1 MKIPIYYLDAFT
13 QDLFS
18 GNPAAVI
25 FSDIDDSNLMQK
37 IAAENNLSETAFI
50 KNKNNKFTIR
60 WFAPSC
66 EIDLCGHATLA
77 SAYVYFKHINP
88 HATSFELDSKK
99 HKNLK
104 VTKKNDLLFL
114 DFPVDKLNKK
124 NNFDE
129 IEKII
134 GIRPDSIYKG
144 RDDYLVILNGQK
156 YIEALNPNF
165 TQLKNLDSRGLIASA
180 EGNDCDFVSRCFFP
194 RTGVDEDP
202 VTGSAH
208 TSLVAYWTGVTNK
221 KIFFAKQLSSR
232 GGELRCELKDERVL
246 IGGKVV
252 EYMQG
257 FITI

>member
-1 MKIPIYYLDAFT
+1 
-13 QDLFS
+13 
-18 GNPAAVI
+18 
-25 FSDIDDSNLMQK
+25 MQK

-77 SAYVYFKHINP
+77 SAYVYFKYINP
-88 HATSFELDSKK
+88 HVTSFELDSNK

-114 DFPVDKLNKK
+114 DFPVDKLNEK
-124 NNFDE
+124 NNFNE
-129 IEKII
+129 IEKIL
-134 GIRPDSIYKG
+134 GTKPNSIYRG
-144 RDDYLVILNGQK
+144 RDDYLVILKAQK
-156 YIEALNPNF
+156 HIEALKPNF
-165 TQLKNLDSRGLIASA
+165 TQLKNLDSRGLIVSA
-180 EGNDCDFVSRCFFP
+180 EGKDCDFVSRCFFP

-208 TSLVAYWTGVTNK
+208 TSLVAYWARVTNK

-232 GGELRCELKDERVL
+232 GGELCCELKDERVL

-257 FITI
+257 LITI